1 MGESAD
7 LIGIAKQEFVDGL
20 YVEKRE
26 GREAMSDTTLALL
39 ALIDRAD
46 QLRREI
52 VAFKASAPSG
62 ESHLTKAADELKGF
76 SGAMRVKVGERVVAD
91 WTGSEP
97 ERKF

>member
-1 MGESAD
+1 
-7 LIGIAKQEFVDGL
+7 
-20 YVEKRE
+20 
-26 GREAMSDTTLALL
+26 MSDATLALL

-46 QLRREI
+46 RLRREI